1 MAETLELEIAALGAR
16 GDGIAEVGGTRVIV
30 PGALP
35 GERVRARLAGA
46 KPSKRGKDAAPPRAR
61 VVEIVEASPLRVSPA
76 CKHFGACGG
85 CATQHLAAEA
95 ALDWKHDLIAS
106 ALERRGLPGK
116 TVRPVTAN
124 EPGQRRRADFTAI
137 RRREDV
143 VLGFNAAASRQVIDV
158 HECPV
163 LLPEIVALLEPLRG
177 FLGELLTAG
186 TRAEAVVN
194 ATETGLD
201 LVLVTGAKLGA
212 AGRERLARFAETQD
226 LARISRRHPDA
237 ETPEI
242 VAERRAPMAPF
253 GGYPVRL
260 PPGAFL
266 QASLRGES
274 SLVASVIAAVGE
286 AKRIADLHCG
296 CGSFTFPLAAHAP
309 ALKKSAGPQVHAI
322 DANEAAVEAVRAAAN
337 AAGLTRITA
346 ERRDLDRR
354 PLLGDGGADEL
365 ARYDAVVFD
374 PPRAG
379 AKAQAQELAR
389 SRVPVIAAV
398 SCNPASFARDA
409 EILVGGGYTLDWVQP
424 VDQFP
429 WTPHVE
435 LVARLVRA
443 D

>member
-1 MAETLELEIAALGAR
+1 LRSFLADLF
-16 GDGIAEVGGTRVIV
+16 D
-30 PGALP
+30 
-35 GERVRARLAGA
+35 AGA
-46 KPSKRGKDAAPPRAR
+46 
-61 VVEIVEASPLRVSPA
+61 
-76 CKHFGACGG
+76 H
-85 CATQHLAAEA
+85 
-95 ALDWKHDLIAS
+95 
-106 ALERRGLPGK
+106 
-116 TVRPVTAN
+116 
-124 EPGQRRRADFTAI
+124 
-137 RRREDV
+137 
-143 VLGFNAAASRQVIDV
+143 
-158 HECPV
+158 
-163 LLPEIVALLEPLRG
+163 
-177 FLGELLTAG
+177 
-186 TRAEAVVN
+186 AEAVVN

-212 AGRERLARFAETQD
+212 VGRERLARFAEDQD

-242 VAERRAPMAPF
+242 IAERRAPMAPF
-253 GGYPVRL
+253 SGYPVRL

-266 QASLRGES
+266 QASLHGEI
-274 SLVASVIAAVGE
+274 SLVASVIAIAGE

-296 CGSFTFPLAAHAP
+296 CGSFTFPLAAHAS
-309 ALKKSAGPQVHAI
+309 ALKKSAGPQVHAV

-354 PLLGDGGADEL
+354 PLRVDEL
-365 ARYDAVVFD
+365 NRYDAVVFD

-379 AKAQAQELAR
+379 AKAQAQELAQ

-409 EILVGGGYTLDWVQP
+409 EILTAGGYTLDWVQP

-443 D
+443 G

>member
-1 MAETLELEIAALGAR
+1 MAETLDLEITALGGR
-16 GDGIAEVGGTRVIV
+16 GDGIAEVGGIRVIV

-35 GERVRARLAGA
+35 GERVRARLIRA
-46 KPSKRGKDAAPPRAR
+46 KPGRHGKDASPPRAR
-61 VVEIVEASPLRVSPA
+61 VVEIVEASPLRIAPA
-76 CKHFGACGG
+76 CKHFGVCGG

-95 ALDWKHDLIAS
+95 ALDWKYGLIVA

-116 TVRPVTAN
+116 TVRPVSAI
-124 EPGQRRRADFTAI
+124 EPGQRRRADLTAI
-137 RRREDV
+137 RRRDDV
-143 VLGFNAAASRQVIDV
+143 LLGFNAAASRQVIDV

-212 AGRERLARFAETQD
+212 AGRERLAHFAETQD

-266 QASLRGES
+266 QASLVGEI
-274 SLVASVIAAVGE
+274 SLVASVIAVVGE

-309 ALKKSAGPQVHAI
+309 ASPHVHAI
-322 DANEAAVEAVRAAAN
+322 DANEAAIETVRAAAN
-337 AAGLTRITA
+337 AAGLTRITS

-354 PLLGDGGADEL
+354 PLRGDGGADEL

-379 AKAQAQELAR
+379 AKAQAQELAH

-409 EILVGGGYTLDWVQP
+409 EILTAGGFTLDWVQP

-429 WTPHVE
+429 WTPHIE
-435 LVARLVRA
+435 LVARLFRA
-443 D
+443 

>member
-1 MAETLELEIAALGAR
+1 MAETLDLDIIALGAR

-35 GERVRARLAGA
+35 GERVRARLARA
-46 KPSKRGKDAAPPRAR
+46 KPGKHGKDTAPPHAR
-61 VVEIVEASPLRVSPA
+61 VVEIVEASPLRIAPA

-85 CATQHLAAEA
+85 CATQHLSADA
-95 ALDWKHDLIAS
+95 ALDWKHGLIVS

-116 TVRPVTAN
+116 TVRPVSAI

-143 VLGFNAAASRQVIDV
+143 VLGFNAPASRQVIDV

-163 LLPEIVALLEPLRG
+163 LLPEIVALLAPLRS
-177 FLGELLTAG
+177 FLAELFDAG
-186 TRAEAVVN
+186 ARAEAVVN

-212 AGRERLARFAETQD
+212 AGRERLARFAEAQD

-266 QASLRGES
+266 QASLTGEI
-274 SLVASVIAAVGE
+274 SLVASVIAVAGE

-296 CGSFTFPLAAHAP
+296 CGSFTFPLAAYAP
-309 ALKKSAGPQVHAI
+309 ALGKSAGPQVHAI
-322 DANEAAVEAVRAAAN
+322 DANETAVETVRAAAN

-354 PLLGDGGADEL
+354 PLRADEL
-365 ARYDAVVFD
+365 NRYDAVVFD

-379 AKAQAQELAR
+379 AKAQAQELAK

-398 SCNPASFARDA
+398 SCNPSSFARDV
-409 EILVGGGYTLDWVQP
+409 EILAAGGYTLDWVQP

-435 LVARLVRA
+435 LVARLYRA
-443 D
+443 G